1 MAEKKT
7 LLILRLEGA
16 LQAWGEMSKWDF
28 RDSADF
34 PTKSG
39 VVGLLGC
46 AMGLERGD
54 PQLAELSN
62 NLRLAVR
69 ADRAGLRTVDFQTVT
84 GDPLRTA
91 EGKPKAGGNTIISR
105 RAYLQDACFTVFLD
119 IQDPWRVRIA
129 EALKT
134 PKWPMYLGRKNCVPS
149 RPVWEAETT
158 DYASLEEAVR
168 VGAKTVAFPAIST
181 GVYGYP
187 KELAARVAV
196 DTIRDFLAHHDEIR
210 EVRLMCY
217 SGATKKALEDAL
229 GR

>member
-134 PKWPMYLGRKNCVPS
+134 PRWPMYLGRKNCVPS

-158 DYASLEEAVR
+158 DYTSMEEAVR
-168 VGAKTVAFPAIST
+168 LYPAADRADMTMLFETEEISASHASYLRSDRLT
-181 GVYGYP
+181 DGRRSFALRRVWRGSI
-187 KELAARVAV
+187 KE
-196 DTIRDFLAHHDEIR
+196 DQHDSIQN
-210 EVRLMCY
+210 
-217 SGATKKALEDAL
+217 
-229 GR
+229 

>member
-134 PKWPMYLGRKNCVPS
+134 PRWPMYLGRKNCVPS

-158 DYASLEEAVR
+158 DYTSMEEAVR
-168 VGAKTVAFPAIST
+168 LIKRDSRHFAKRQLTWFRREKNVTWINLDDFENETALIDHMEEIIRRT
-181 GVYGYP
+181 YG
-187 KELAARVAV
+187 L
-196 DTIRDFLAHHDEIR
+196 
-210 EVRLMCY
+210 
-217 SGATKKALEDAL
+217 
-229 GR
+229 

>member
-16 LQAWGEMSKWDF
+16 LQAWGEMSKWDL

-54 PQLAELSN
+54 PRLAELSN
-62 NLRLAVR
+62 SLYLAVR

-84 GDPLRTA
+84 GNPLRTA

-119 IQDPWRVRIA
+119 IQDPWRERIA
-129 EALKT
+129 EALKA
-134 PKWPMYLGRKNCVPS
+134 PRWPMYLGRKNCVPS

-158 DYASLEEAVR
+158 DYTSVEEAVR
-168 VGAKTVAFPAIST
+168 LYPAADRADITMLFETEEISASHASYLRSDRLTDGRRSFALRQVWRGAI
-181 GVYGYP
+181 
-187 KELAARVAV
+187 KE
-196 DTIRDFLAHHDEIR
+196 DQHDSFEN
-210 EVRLMCY
+210 
-217 SGATKKALEDAL
+217 
-229 GR
+229 